1 MKKFLK
7 VSVSLILV
15 IILFA
20 MAMPIYALNEISV
33 KEIEELREEN
43 VKHFDMGDG
52 TYKAVTYSEP
62 VHRKDADG
70 KWQDIDNTLEAEKEN
85 GNTSYKTA
93 DGRIK
98 FSKNVKNANGKIFE
112 LSENG
117 YKIDFSLIDNDV
129 KGSSASVKNHKGK
142 KTPTVFDGKE
152 EQYAKLQSVDNLTK
166 IKYNDIKEDI
176 DIEYLI
182 YSNNIKESIIVN
194 SRQDS
199 YVYSFELK
207 LNKLTALLNSDGSIS
222 LNDEETAEEK
232 YNMPAPFM
240 LDDNGE
246 LSENVHYTLTP
257 SGKYKYV
264 LTITA
269 DTEWINSKEREF
281 PVTIDPTVEITNSY
295 DEAYVS
301 STSPNSNYSSPS
313 DGRLYISP
321 RKEPL

>member
-129 KGSSASVKNHKGK
+129 KGSSASIKNHKGK
-142 KTPTVFDGKE
+142 KTPTVLDSKE

-182 YSNNIKESIIVN
+182 YSNNIKENIIVN
-194 SRQDS
+194 SRKDS
-199 YVYSFELK
+199 YVYTFELK

-246 LSENVHYTLTP
+246 FSENVHYTLTP